1 MNTLKILGLCLVWLF
16 MSSSTYGDGRNS
28 SLESLRPITVYK
40 SPTCGCCEAWVKHLK
55 SADFSV
61 RIKHPE
67 NLDNLK
73 KTLGISPPYQACH
86 TGVKSGYYF
95 EGHIPADVIRHF
107 LEASPDDVAGLAVP
121 GMPMGSPG
129 MDVSSRYQPYEVL
142 KINKDGRSMPYAR
155 VSVDGIVYL

>member
-40 SPTCGCCEAWVKHLK
+40 SPTCGCCEAWVNHLK

-73 KTLGISPPYQACH
+73 KTLGISPPHQACH

-107 LEASPDDVAGLAVP
+107 LEESPDDVAGLAVP

-129 MDVSSRYQPYEVL
+129 MDVSGRYQPYEVL
-142 KINKDGRSMPYAR
+142 KINKDGRSTPYAR